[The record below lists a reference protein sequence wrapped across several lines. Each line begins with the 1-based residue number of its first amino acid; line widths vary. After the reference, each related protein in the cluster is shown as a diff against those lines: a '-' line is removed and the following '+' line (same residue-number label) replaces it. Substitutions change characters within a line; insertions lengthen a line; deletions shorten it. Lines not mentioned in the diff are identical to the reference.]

1 MITCY
6 LSFFGGLL
14 NLHVVMYGFPVKAI
28 TPTSFL
34 DRNLKTYCNTLQMPW
49 HRQRETASQSQY
61 TIDRNNF
68 NQLDEWSWWMIMMN
82 DLTYSVILHNI
93 LYYTE
98 TFFFGYIMWIY
109 VIYHCVILYH
119 IDAGKWNI
127 SFHSPLCRIPKVP
140 VGIIGFIPWW
150 RVFHMGKGRWFTMEG
165 QQKNWNKYGKNWQH
179 I

>member
-1 MITCY
+1 LLPI
-6 LSFFGGLL
+6 FFWWLL

-68 NQLDEWSWWMIMMN
+68 NQLDEWSWWMIM
-82 DLTYSVILHNI
+82 TYSVILHNI

-98 TFFFGYIMWIY
+98 TFFLDILCEFMWYIIVLYYIILMRVNETYPSIP
-109 VIYHCVILYH
+109 HCAGFQKCLSGSSVSSHGDGCFIWGRDVDSPWKGNKKLEQIWQKLATH
-119 IDAGKWNI
+119 IK
-127 SFHSPLCRIPKVP
+127 H
-140 VGIIGFIPWW
+140 
-150 RVFHMGKGRWFTMEG
+150 E
-165 QQKNWNKYGKNWQH
+165 
-179 I
+179 